1 MATTVPSTHSPV
13 KVWTTEPVHQN
24 LDPFS
29 SERLIFRALL
39 DSDFP
44 AYHTTLSQEETM
56 TKVGLGPMLK

>member
-1 MATTVPSTHSPV
+1 MTTTVPSTHSPV

-44 AYHTTLSQEETM
+44 AYHTILSQEETM